1 MGCVIAEIFTHGQEL
16 FDLSSLLRYRSEDV
30 DLSPIL
36 NRISDEKIRVWST
49 ETHVIFLGA
58 RERDD
63 QQERQGAKLRRA
75 VDNEWTDRSV
85 DI

>member
-36 NRISDEKIRVWST
+36 NRIADEKIRVY
-49 ETHVIFLGA
+49 
-58 RERDD
+58 
-63 QQERQGAKLRRA
+63 A
-75 VDNEWTDRSV
+75 VEWTDG
-85 DI
+85 

>member
-36 NRISDEKIRVWST
+36 NRISDEKIRVGT
-49 ETHVIFLGA
+49 QKHMLIFLGA

-63 QQERQGAKLRRA
+63 Q
-75 VDNEWTDRSV
+75 
-85 DI
+85 